1 MQRSMHVAQTN
12 PLTAVAM
19 LDALAIPKGE
29 YVIQTAAGSCFGRLF
44 IALANLQGV
53 KTINVV
59 RRSAQKAEL
68 LELGWVSA
76 VIV

>member
-1 MQRSMHVAQTN
+1 MSSHAKTVHVAQSN

-19 LDALAIPKGE
+19 LDALAIPQGE

-44 IALANLQGV
+44 ITLAKHRGV
-53 KTINVV
+53 KTINIV

-68 LELGWVSA
+68 LKLG
-76 VIV
+76 

>member
-1 MQRSMHVAQTN
+1 MQSN

-29 YVIQTAAGSCFGRLF
+29 YVIQTAAGSVFGRMF
-44 IALANLQGV
+44 ITLAKQRDV

-68 LELGWVSA
+68 RELGYHA
-76 VIV
+76 LG

>member
-1 MQRSMHVAQTN
+1 MQSN
-12 PLTAVAM
+12 PLTVAAI

-29 YVIQTAAGSCFGRLF
+29 HVIQTAAGSVFGRLF
-44 IALANLQGV
+44 IALARQRGL

-68 LELGWVSA
+68 QELG
-76 VIV
+76 